1 MCAYLSFIDDEKKA
15 VEEALETTMLDRATV
30 NDRAVLKAISQ
41 RVWG

>member
-1 MCAYLSFIDDEKKA
+1 MCAYLSFIDDEKRA
-15 VEEALETTMLDRATV
+15 VEEAIATTILDRAST